1 MKGKDVLI
9 GALVITAGVFIYLF
23 FDERERNKKLL
34 LKNTDLQNDK
44 LNLLKENLNIN
55 KEITPE
61 VKRQLLALIEEYKS
75 KHPKVSIELKDV
87 LEQIQEGKDIKAI
100 RDLAKIIEN
109 LLKEKYQNEPS
120 FAKLKRITLKPLIEY
135 AKEMSLFND
144 KLYNAACILHLFRN
158 EESHE
163 LAVSDTENMKM
174 VALLGG
180 IEIIVL
186 LNAA

>member
-34 LKNTDLQNDK
+34 LKNADLENDK
-44 LNLLKENLNIN
+44 LNLLKENFINN

-75 KHPKVSIELKDV
+75 RHPKVSIELKDV

-109 LLKEKYQNEPS
+109 LLKEKYQNEPR
-120 FAKLKRITLKPLIEY
+120 FAKLKRITLKPLIDY

-144 KLYNAACILHLFRN
+144 KLYNAACILH
-158 EESHE
+158 
-163 LAVSDTENMKM
+163 
-174 VALLGG
+174 
-180 IEIIVL
+180 
-186 LNAA
+186 

>member
-1 MKGKDVLI
+1 MSGKNLLIGVLI
-9 GALVITAGVFIYLF
+9 ITAGIFIYLF
-23 FDERERNKKLL
+23 FEEKERNKKLL
-34 LKNTDLQNDK
+34 LKNTDLQNDRLK
-44 LNLLKENLNIN
+44 LLQENLNIN

-61 VKRQLLALIEEYKS
+61 VKRQLLALIDQYES
-75 KHPKVSIELKDV
+75 KHQKVSIELKDV

-109 LLKEKYQNEPS
+109 LLKEKYQNEPR

-135 AKEMSLFND
+135 AKEMSLFNE

-163 LAVSDTENMKM
+163 LAVTDTENMKM

-186 LNAA
+186 LKAA

>member
-1 MKGKDVLI
+1 MKSGLLFILLKNCNMKGKDVLI

-34 LKNTDLQNDK
+34 LKNADLENDK
-44 LNLLKENLNIN
+44 LNLLKENFINN

-75 KHPKVSIELKDV
+75 RHPKVSIELKDV

-109 LLKEKYQNEPS
+109 LLKEKYQNEPR
-120 FAKLKRITLKPLIEY
+120 FAKLKRITLKPLIDY

-144 KLYNAACILHLFRN
+144 KLYNAACILH
-158 EESHE
+158 
-163 LAVSDTENMKM
+163 
-174 VALLGG
+174 
-180 IEIIVL
+180 
-186 LNAA
+186 

>member
-1 MKGKDVLI
+1 LAIVAI
-9 GALVITAGVFIYLF
+9 VFIYLF
-23 FDERERNKKLL
+23 FDERQKNNKLL
-34 LKNTDLQNDK
+34 EENADLQNDK
-44 LNLLKENLNIN
+44 LKLLKENLSVN

-61 VKRQLLALIEEYKS
+61 VKKQLLALIEEYKS
-75 KHPKVSIELKDV
+75 KHPKVSIELKNV
-87 LEQIQEGKDIKAI
+87 LEQIIDGKDVKAI

-109 LLKEKYQNEPS
+109 LLKEKYQYEPK
-120 FAKLKRITLKPLIEY
+120 FAKHKRISLKALIEH
-135 AKEMSLFND
+135 AKELSFFND
-144 KLYNAACILHLFRN
+144 KLYNAACILHHFRN

-163 LAVSDTENMKM
+163 LAVTETENMKM